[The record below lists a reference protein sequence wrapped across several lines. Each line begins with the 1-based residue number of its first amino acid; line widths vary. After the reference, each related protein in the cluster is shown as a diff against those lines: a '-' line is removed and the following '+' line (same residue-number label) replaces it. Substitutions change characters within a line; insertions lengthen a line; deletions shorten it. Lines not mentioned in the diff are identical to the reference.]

1 MEMGVRK
8 LPKKRKFDLSEL
20 EENNQPAACIPVSVV
35 QCPSVMSAPQATA
48 VDYSCS
54 TRTTTQEEVILT
66 QTSCKQN
73 AVIDLS
79 EWCNHRILAKQGDLY
94 YPGVIREANGS
105 NIRVA
110 LDGKE
115 ETITYA
121 NVFDNECFN
130 VISDA
135 SPSINQIT
143 VGTRICVRLNQSV
156 EFIEGVVCSILE
168 RQPIRFVVAVI
179 GEKTV
184 ELTVKR
190 ADLRLL
196 RPPWWDELEN
206 IEPNIDNVIIPTL
219 DYYNRT
225 NQTSPTQLHTP
236 ISVCTPLSN
245 GRHCDEFCESED
257 ELRQDNI
264 TFNSEVD
271 AKLSGSS
278 KRSSMH
284 SRGSSSSSITRSQP
298 TTPRSQATTPH
309 KYRKGDV
316 VSNPNGIRK
325 KFNGKQ
331 WRRLCSVDDCKK
343 ESQRRGYCSRH
354 LSLKGNSLRSG
365 HFPRS
370 SSKGDGED
378 TSRDS
383 ETSPNCSDRRMTGR
397 FDQEETEAAN
407 MLVSLGSS
415 RSATPAFSP
424 NGQGSSPH
432 TMQSPITVGSR
443 QNVFMPISSSH
454 TIGMQKRT
462 SPGVQG
468 YNTTYQQV
476 IRPEARPV
484 QNVTSVIRISPNPR
498 QWSNSLPEQ
507 PSVILQHALTSP
519 PIQHTEPET
528 NSLSQGALYCVVP
541 PTHEKSIMI
550 VKNEVENNDPKE
562 PKSFPRQV
570 IQSDHIHPTQLIR
583 VTPNNNNT
591 SNVNNVNN
599 IHSHSNG
606 PGLIQPTSISSGL
619 PVIVNPT
626 QLVPVLPSTSQSVL
640 KRVIPTATVQQ
651 NSSPVIVKTE
661 QMSPS
666 TSNHLKDSLVLHSP
680 IQVQSHQRVAT
691 VSHIPASQISQPN
704 RSVNATQHVKVQTST
719 ATTQSA
725 FVIPWH
731 SIVPL
736 LTTSSGPI
744 SPPLSQLS
752 PPLSAPPSTNSGPII
767 NTHDDEGDAEPM
779 PTPTEEDD
787 DVFESEPSDVNVD
800 GNINSKRRSQSLS
813 SLQSNPKELNKNK
826 ERIRRPMNAFMIFSK
841 RHRGLVHQR
850 HPNQDNR
857 TVSKILGEWWYALGP
872 NEKKQYHELASEV
885 KEAHFKAHPEWKW
898 CNKDR
903 RKSSTGSGRSKLSSA
918 GDSGEPSDLPISPK
932 VPSPSHNTEPSKLLQ
947 EQEGVGDI
955 SDDDQMVICED
966 PSTEIDLKCKEK
978 VTDSDSESQS
988 DMDSSIE
995 NRVFQRFSPVNNSS
1009 CSEVTCRPKPIKARL
1024 PSIEVPKYNL
1034 ASTSTAFHY
1043 SPVNPSGISGF
1054 QPTGGA
1060 FKTMPASPKVFKNE
1074 VKNENTENNENWS
1087 GTLINKA
1094 NDVSQ
1099 RSNSSNIQTSTIMSK
1114 TNSTLAILK
1123 PQIKPNIMQLNDGI
1137 SQNYQ
1142 TQPLTVVIGGQPTIC
1157 LSNENERSQPFVVVA
1172 STASEIPV
1180 QLYMQPSP
1188 FSIPVSDSNGRSLS
1202 LQGLQLLKPNHAQ
1215 SVIVTQA
1222 HNKVCVSSQAEYQ
1235 ATQNTVLTSSKSYF
1249 NNTGA
1254 VLHIPETNDNNIKED
1269 IKSPTLEM
1277 IPPVS
1282 ESLLDKPNQEFKLA
1296 PTPAQL
1302 GKAPLQ
1308 RRQSMAA
1315 FVSTNSQGNQ
1325 ENVSG
1330 SSNSSVIEDSSQ
1342 ADIMSPSTKKSF
1354 FKRSVED
1361 GMDRVL
1367 EQVNFEKK
1375 FTALPQFKPEDGQ
1388 SPSAFSISSPG
1399 LFYNKKR
1406 PPLTATHRTSL
1417 EEDSEV
1423 ETPQNVPK
1431 SASTKPIVGNQFFGP
1446 DFDNVKAELN
1456 EVEEGTSPRTPR
1468 TPGTSRETE
1477 KGHRKT
1483 LEQRRQLVMQL
1494 FQEHSLFPS
1503 SQATST
1509 FQAQHSDVFPNK
1521 ASLQL
1526 KIREVRQK
1534 MMAQNSLTPSSANSP
1549 LTPAEPVRVSSNS

>member
-591 SNVNNVNN
+591 SNVNN

-767 NTHDDEGDAEPM
+767 NPHDEDGDAEPM

-903 RKSSTGSGRSKLSSA
+903 RKSSTGSARSKLSSA

-932 VPSPSHNTEPSKLLQ
+932 VPSPSNNTEPSKLLQ

-1024 PSIEVPKYNL
+1024 PSIELPKYNL

-1087 GTLINKA
+1087 
-1094 NDVSQ
+1094 
-1099 RSNSSNIQTSTIMSK
+1099 
-1114 TNSTLAILK
+1114 
-1123 PQIKPNIMQLNDGI
+1123 
-1137 SQNYQ
+1137 
-1142 TQPLTVVIGGQPTIC
+1142 
-1157 LSNENERSQPFVVVA
+1157 
-1172 STASEIPV
+1172 
-1180 QLYMQPSP
+1180 
-1188 FSIPVSDSNGRSLS
+1188 
-1202 LQGLQLLKPNHAQ
+1202 
-1215 SVIVTQA
+1215 
-1222 HNKVCVSSQAEYQ
+1222 
-1235 ATQNTVLTSSKSYF
+1235 
-1249 NNTGA
+1249 GA

-1342 ADIMSPSTKKSF
+1342 ADIGSPSTKKSF

-1361 GMDRVL
+1361 GMDSVFFRVL

-1456 EVEEGTSPRTPR
+1456 EIEEGTSPRTPR